1 MDQYNKNEVLNE
13 RFQFLLY
20 RLKLLCDSD
29 KNV

>member
-1 MDQYNKNEVLNE
+1 MDQYNKNEVLND

-20 RLKLLCDSD
+20 RLKLLYDSD